1 VTSLELE
8 LIGPTQRVLK
18 ALAGAGQG
26 LEREALDRLPSSWY
40 ITGFLV
46 PITTDLSL
54 RCDDTADDDSPGW
67 MGSISA
73 GPAART
79 RPTRLGTPGMM
90 AAPAMAVHWD
100 QLVKALQ
107 YRDAPEYGVGH
118 NVGVEDDLEANG
130 GCSRLRTTWIPQATV
145 EKVSA
150 REDVGCELGMEE
162 LDRLASEGY
171 PAVREALMP
180 LVVLTRAGPGA
191 GRP

>member
-1 VTSLELE
+1 
-8 LIGPTQRVLK
+8 
-18 ALAGAGQG
+18 
-26 LEREALDRLPSSWY
+26 
-40 ITGFLV
+40 
-46 PITTDLSL
+46 
-54 RCDDTADDDSPGW
+54 
-67 MGSISA
+67 
-73 GPAART
+73 
-79 RPTRLGTPGMM
+79 MM